1 MKNSTNFVIWHVC
14 IKLLAQ
20 KVFNNF
26 LHKKTNI
33 NWYTALQ
40 MNTLAEVL
48 IWKTIKKKLIGL
60 KILNIIQK
68 QIYQFDECL
77 I

>member
-1 MKNSTNFVIWHVC
+1 METSTNFVIWHVC

-40 MNTLAEVL
+40 MNTLAKVL
-48 IWKTIKKKLIGL
+48 IE
-60 KILNIIQK
+60 K
-68 QIYQFDECL
+68 Q
-77 I
+77 